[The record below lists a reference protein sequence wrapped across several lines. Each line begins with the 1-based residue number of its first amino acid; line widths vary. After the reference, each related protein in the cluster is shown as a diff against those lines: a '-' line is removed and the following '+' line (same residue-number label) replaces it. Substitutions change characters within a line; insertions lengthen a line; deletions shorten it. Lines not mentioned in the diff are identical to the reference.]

1 MPSPIMIHVD
11 YSGEFTVV
19 FTQDGSPVDLSGAT
33 SITMEVFDTPGTV
46 TGSFNT
52 VSESANFDTAGLADG
67 ELTFKWTSSTFDNS
81 TYLGTGVT
89 AQHSLRFAVITSDW
103 ASPGRV
109 IPNYL
114 VAVFSE

>member
-1 MPSPIMIHVD
+1 MPAPIMIHVD

-33 SITMEVFDTPGTV
+33 SLSMEIFDTPGTPI
-46 TGSFNT
+46 GSFNT
-52 VSESANFDTAGLADG
+52 VANPTNFDTSGLDDG
-67 ELTFKWTSSTFDNS
+67 ELTFKWAAATFDNE
-81 TYLGTGVT
+81 TYLGSGIT
-89 AQHSLRFAVITSDW
+89 AQHSLRFTAVTDDW
-103 ASPGRV
+103 PSPGRV